1 MMLAEERFAKIL
13 DLLAEKRSATVLE
26 LCEALNASESTI
38 RRDLTELDRLGKLNK
53 VHGGATL
60 PDSQFLADEL
70 TMDAK
75 QALAI
80 AEKRDIARAAAMLIR
95 PQDFIYI
102 DAGTTTLALVQAL
115 SGSALEAHYVTNG
128 IAHARL
134 LAQKGCKV
142 FVPGGML
149 RPNTEAIVGAAAVA
163 SLQAYNFTKAF
174 LGANGVDLQA
184 GFTTPD
190 PEEAAVKATAVRHA
204 RESWFLVDSTKF
216 ARVYPAVITELQGG
230 AILTDRCPAP
240 QYAKVTLVKETEL

>member
-1 MMLAEERFAKIL
+1 MLAEERLAKIL
-13 DLLAEKRSATVLE
+13 DLLTEKRSATVQE
-26 LCEALNASESTI
+26 LCEALNASESTV

-70 TMDAK
+70 TMDVK

-134 LAQKGCKV
+134 LVQKGCKV

>member
-13 DLLAEKRSATVLE
+13 DLLAEKRSATVQE
-26 LCEALNASESTI
+26 LCEALNASESTV

-80 AEKRDIARAAAMLIR
+80 AEKRDIARAAAMLIL

-134 LAQKGCKV
+134 LVQKGCKV

-163 SLQAYNFTKAF
+163 SLQAYNFNKAF

>member
-1 MMLAEERFAKIL
+1 MLAEKRFAKIL
-13 DLLAEKRSATVLE
+13 DMLAEKRSATVQE
-26 LCEALNASESTI
+26 LCEELNASESTI

-60 PDSQFLADEL
+60 PDSQFLAEEPS
-70 TMDAK
+70 MDAK

-80 AEKRDIARAAAMLIR
+80 AEKRDIARAAAMLIQ
-95 PQDFIYI
+95 PQDFVYI

-115 SGSALEAHYVTNG
+115 SGPALEAHYVTNG

-134 LAQKGCKV
+134 LAQRGCKV

-174 LGANGVDLQA
+174 VAPHAGA
-184 GFTTPD
+184 
-190 PEEAAVKATAVRHA
+190 
-204 RESWFLVDSTKF
+204 
-216 ARVYPAVITELQGG
+216 
-230 AILTDRCPAP
+230 
-240 QYAKVTLVKETEL
+240 

>member
-1 MMLAEERFAKIL
+1 MLAEERFAKIL
-13 DLLAEKRSATVLE
+13 DLLTEKRSATVQE
-26 LCEALNASESTI
+26 LCEALNASESTV

>member
-134 LAQKGCKV
+134 LVQKGCKV

>member
-1 MMLAEERFAKIL
+1 MLAEERFAKIL
-13 DLLAEKRSATVLE
+13 DLLTEKRSATVQE
-26 LCEALNASESTI
+26 LCEALNASESTV
-38 RRDLTELDRLGKLNK
+38 RRDLTELDRFGKLNK

-70 TMDAK
+70 AMDAK

-134 LAQKGCKV
+134 LVQKGCKV

>member
-1 MMLAEERFAKIL
+1 MLAEERLAKIL
-13 DLLAEKRSATVLE
+13 DLLTEKRSATVQE
-26 LCEALNASESTI
+26 LCEALNASESTV

-134 LAQKGCKV
+134 LVQKGCKV

>member
-1 MMLAEERFAKIL
+1 MLAEERFAKIL
-13 DLLAEKRSATVLE
+13 DLLAEKRSATVQE
-26 LCEALNASESTI
+26 LCEALNASESTV

-80 AEKRDIARAAAMLIR
+80 AEKRDIARAAAMLIL

-134 LAQKGCKV
+134 LVQKGCKV

-163 SLQAYNFTKAF
+163 SLQAYNFNKAF

>member
-1 MMLAEERFAKIL
+1 MMLAEERLAKIL
-13 DLLAEKRSATVLE
+13 DLLAEKRSATVQE
-26 LCEALNASESTI
+26 LCEELNTSESTI

-60 PDSQFLADEL
+60 PDSQLLADEP

-80 AEKRDIARAAAMLIR
+80 AEKRDIARAAAMLIQ

-115 SGSALEAHYVTNG
+115 LGPALEAHYVTNG

-134 LAQKGCKV
+134 LAQKGCRV

-149 RPNTEAIVGAAAVA
+149 RPNAEAIVGAAAVA

-190 PEEAAVKATAVRHA
+190 PEEAAVKATAVRRA

-216 ARVYPAVITELQGG
+216 ACVYPAVITELQGG

-240 QYAKVTLVKETEL
+240 QYAKITLVKETEL

>member
-1 MMLAEERFAKIL
+1 MLAEERFAKIL
-13 DLLAEKRSATVLE
+13 DLLTEKRSATVQE
-26 LCEALNASESTI
+26 LCEALNASESTV

-134 LAQKGCKV
+134 LVQKGCKV

-230 AILTDRCPAP
+230 AILTDRCPTP

>member
-13 DLLAEKRSATVLE
+13 DLLAEKRSATVQE

-80 AEKRDIARAAAMLIR
+80 AEKRDIARAAAMLIL

-134 LAQKGCKV
+134 LVQKGCKV

-163 SLQAYNFTKAF
+163 SLQAYNFNKAF

>member
-1 MMLAEERFAKIL
+1 MLAEERFAKIL
-13 DLLAEKRSATVLE
+13 DLLAEKRSATVQE
-26 LCEALNASESTI
+26 LCEALNASESTV

-163 SLQAYNFTKAF
+163 SLQVYNFTKAF

>member
-1 MMLAEERFAKIL
+1 MMLAGERFAKIL

-80 AEKRDIARAAAMLIR
+80 AEKRDIARAAAMLIQ

-134 LAQKGCKV
+134 LVQKGCKV